1 MRHLLQPSLRSIH
14 TAAHPQQG
22 LQQAVVR
29 ALEFRHTEVLR
40 HLGSNRENAEFAS
53 VLAALPARQRDDAL
67 SLLEPRQRESVL
79 NQLPRQMRHQWRGA
93 GLSTGTGTGTG
104 TRSTRPKTWLRG
116 LYRAFKAD

>member
-1 MRHLLQPSLRSIH
+1 MQHLLQPCLRSIH

-93 GLSTGTGTGTG
+93 GLSTGT
-104 TRSTRPKTWLRG
+104 RSTRPKTWLRG
-116 LYRAFKAD
+116 LYRAFKAN